1 MRETFETIGRH
12 VSRWEKTSES
22 GPQIALRRF
31 LAETPVVIFGLL
43 FSVLPRL
50 VMLAIF
56 PFARAFFSKIERRHP
71 KWCRKFKFKF
81 MRAVLRAPKGPSIA
95 RQSRSDPWGESRVR
109 DGEAL
114 APWVIRFAN
123 VIEKRI
129 LERGPNMPR
138 GDVFLQIRVAMQG
151 YLRLCAL
158 ECLVPWMDREWRQA
172 RRLARPNPS
181 SGPFVSNMVWEGWI
195 FESLEGGERHCSRL
209 LAWMNRRGGN
219 SMFKR
224 FHCLSISSR
233 SNNYSKSFA
242 STWIVLAQRV
252 FWQPMALSRDV
263 ARNRLSA
270 IAEARSL
277 GRAMLSG
284 TPCDPDR
291 WQEGVLVAESAS
303 LRWLVAGGFGFE
315 LQEDLDRKVLEETE
329 ALALKLLMLAISGL
343 SPGERALATLCWLEG
358 SWLSIKS
365 AGWGDGRSEITSI
378 GSNEAFMAFLHQREE
393 PLSGSPTAIAVARSI
408 IEAEA
413 FGEMSKRLSTVSI
426 KSLARIAHGHQW
438 EMPFFLGLRPWRV
451 TLSVARVFGQSRL
464 GGQCALSSKSDLR
477 SMSLGRFI
485 EFAFANGVWAP
496 ADGSMRDALLG
507 AFADFKNLSGV
518 VKFFGAAF
526 LAELDSLI
534 EREVIKSAV
543 GATISAP
550 KRRAARI

>member
-12 VSRWEKTSES
+12 VSRWEKMSVS
-22 GPQIALRRF
+22 GPQIALRI
-31 LAETPVVIFGLL
+31 LAETLVVIFGLL

-50 VMLAIF
+50 AMLAIF
-56 PFARAFFSKIERRHP
+56 TFARAFFSKIERRHP
-71 KWCRKFKFKF
+71 KWSRKFKFKF
-81 MRAVLRAPKGPSIA
+81 MRAVLRAPKGPRLA
-95 RQSRSDPWGESRVR
+95 RQSRSDPWSESRVR
-109 DGEAL
+109 AGEAL
-114 APWVIRFAN
+114 APWMIRFAN
-123 VIEKRI
+123 VIENRI
-129 LERGPNMPR
+129 QERGANMPR
-138 GDVFLQIRVAMQG
+138 GDVFLKMRVAMQG
-151 YLRLCAL
+151 YFKLCAL
-158 ECLVPWMDREWRQA
+158 ECLVPWMDAEWRQA
-172 RRLARPNPS
+172 RRQARPNPS
-181 SGPFVSNMVWEGWI
+181 SRPFVSKRVWEGWI
-195 FESLEGGERHCSRL
+195 FESPAGGERHCAGL
-209 LAWMNRRGGN
+209 LAWMNHCGGN

-224 FHCLSISSR
+224 FRCLTISSR
-233 SNNYSKSFA
+233 PKNYSKSFA
-242 STWIVLAQRV
+242 RTWIVLAQFF
-252 FWQPMALSRDV
+252 FWQPMALSRDI

-277 GRAMLSG
+277 GQAMLSG
-284 TPCDPDR
+284 TPCDPNR

-343 SPGERALATLCWLEG
+343 SPRERALATLCWLEG
-358 SWLSIKS
+358 AWLSIKS

-378 GSNEAFMAFLHQREE
+378 GSNEAFVAFVHEQEE
-393 PLSGSPTAIAVARSI
+393 PLSGSPTAIAVAKSI

-426 KSLARIAHGHQW
+426 KSLARLAHGQQW

-451 TLSVARVFGQSRL
+451 TLNVAPVFGQSRR
-464 GGQCALSSKSDLR
+464 GGQCDLSSKSELR

-518 VKFFGAAF
+518 VDFFGAAF
-526 LAELDSLI
+526 HEELNSLI
-534 EREVIKSAV
+534 EREVIKSVV
-543 GATISAP
+543 GATILAP